1 MLTQDRSLRYY
12 KIERRSF
19 WYRIHDPLVYLNDLP
34 EGTNLLIT
42 GSREADSTLLSVA
55 REIVEL
61 AKNRKLSIV
70 VGDDEGVDAEVIRE
84 CDRLGV
90 DAEVYGAYKRMRRMT
105 KYGQNH
111 ALDTMYSGR
120 DREMAKRC
128 GVCIA
133 IWNGSSR
140 GTKITFEVASQ
151 LGKPVYVAV
160 PLRDGI
166 RHDPIVPVFVG
177 KE

>member
-34 EGTNLLIT
+34 EGTKLLIT
-42 GSREADSTLLSVA
+42 GSREADSTLLSVV

-84 CDRLGV
+84 CDRLGWMPKSM
-90 DAEVYGAYKRMRRMT
+90 ALTRECGA
-105 KYGQNH
+105 
-111 ALDTMYSGR
+111 
-120 DREMAKRC
+120 
-128 GVCIA
+128 
-133 IWNGSSR
+133 
-140 GTKITFEVASQ
+140 
-151 LGKPVYVAV
+151 
-160 PLRDGI
+160 
-166 RHDPIVPVFVG
+166 
-177 KE
+177 